1 MKLEA
6 LIVLFSG
13 ASTVMMSVHEPV
25 CFSYQYNVVSNSN
38 SPDDVIK
45 TYLYKEQL
53 IDLYEDL
60 VFDFSSRDHQTIIR
74 NNIDKFCFDSTCH
87 SYYNGK
93 INLVIGKGLGVSLQG
108 KLKQDICD
116 ESVIREKFYIFEL
129 FK

>member
-1 MKLEA
+1 MKIELA
-6 LIVLFSG
+6 VVLFSSL
-13 ASTVMMSVHEPV
+13 STVMMCVDNPSS
-25 CFSYQYNVVSNSN
+25 FSYEYNIVSNSN
-38 SPDDVIK
+38 TPEDIIK

-60 VFDFSSRDHQTIIR
+60 VFDFASRDHQTIIR
-74 NNIDKFCFDSTCH
+74 NNINKFCFDSTCH
-87 SYYNGK
+87 SFYNGK